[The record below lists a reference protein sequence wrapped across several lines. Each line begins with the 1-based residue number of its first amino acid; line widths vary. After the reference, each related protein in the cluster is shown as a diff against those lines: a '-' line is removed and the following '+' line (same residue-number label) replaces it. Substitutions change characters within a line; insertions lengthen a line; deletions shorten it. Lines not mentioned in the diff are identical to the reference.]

1 MGAYNFVFLSVVGLA
16 FIFFPE
22 TFVELFTSDDDIAKY
37 AESCL
42 RWLSYGLGLFAIGLV
57 LNQTFNGAGD
67 TMTPTKINFF
77 AFWLLQLPLAY
88 WLADHVLQSPDGVFI
103 AILLGESVMTL
114 IAYIVFR
121 RGSWKRG
128 QV

>member
-1 MGAYNFVFLSVVGLA
+1 
-16 FIFFPE
+16 
-22 TFVELFTSDDDIAKY
+22 
-37 AESCL
+37 
-42 RWLSYGLGLFAIGLV
+42 
-57 LNQTFNGAGD
+57 
-67 TMTPTKINFF
+67 MTPTKIDFF

-88 WLADHVLQSPDGVFI
+88 WLASHVLQSPDGVFI

-121 RGSWKRG
+121 RGSWKRV